1 MEDAMTNKD
10 EETQMLSEL
19 AEKPVRWF
27 IERPEKVERLVGWE
41 FALPI
46 WYWKQEL
53 VVKYLDVL
61 RSAGL
66 EYCDY
71 CGQWVDAARVV
82 RVSTHSWDP
91 SSGTWRCCQGT
102 CEIELLRSR

>member
-1 MEDAMTNKD
+1 MNNKD
-10 EETQMLSEL
+10 EETRMLSEL
-19 AEKPVRWF
+19 ANQPVHWF

-71 CGQWVDAARVV
+71 CGQWVDAARIVP
-82 RVSTHSWDP
+82 VSTHRLEP
-91 SSGTWRCCQGT
+91 
-102 CEIELLRSR
+102 